1 MQLNYKQVHAL
12 ELFEDKETSEI
23 LYGGAAGGGKSI
35 LLTYACLK
43 MCLMYPGV
51 RVLLGRSKLD
61 TLKKTT
67 LLSFFEVCSMQG
79 ITNEFYSY
87 NQQSNVITFFND
99 SQIILKDLFAY
110 PSDPNFDSLGSLEIT
125 AAFID
130 EVAQITEKAKNIV
143 KSRIRFKLDEYN
155 LIPTVLMSC
164 NPFKGW
170 GYSEFYKPAQL
181 GTLEKGKAFIPAFVH
196 ENEFISKH
204 YEENLDKLDELS
216 RQRLLFGNW
225 EYDDDLCK
233 LFSYDRI
240 LDVFSNEIEKGDLRI
255 VADVARFGSDKTVI
269 GLWSGL
275 RCEKII
281 TMTKSSMVEIR
292 SEVEALALIHNI
304 PMHRV
309 IVDEDG
315 VGGGLVDM
323 LGCVGFVNN
332 SKALNGGNFNH
343 LKSQCYFYLAEM
355 VNKCKVFV
363 NCDQETKNKI
373 ISELEVIRIHNADKD
388 GKRAVEPKDKVKE
401 KIGRS
406 PDYADMMAMAMWFPI
421 YSGVSMADIY

>member
-1 MQLNYKQVHAL
+1 VQLNYKQVHAL

-155 LIPTVLMSC
+155 LIPTVLMS
-164 NPFKGW
+164 
-170 GYSEFYKPAQL
+170 
-181 GTLEKGKAFIPAFVH
+181 
-196 ENEFISKH
+196 
-204 YEENLDKLDELS
+204 
-216 RQRLLFGNW
+216 
-225 EYDDDLCK
+225 
-233 LFSYDRI
+233 
-240 LDVFSNEIEKGDLRI
+240 
-255 VADVARFGSDKTVI
+255 
-269 GLWSGL
+269 
-275 RCEKII
+275 
-281 TMTKSSMVEIR
+281 
-292 SEVEALALIHNI
+292 
-304 PMHRV
+304 
-309 IVDEDG
+309 
-315 VGGGLVDM
+315 
-323 LGCVGFVNN
+323 
-332 SKALNGGNFNH
+332 
-343 LKSQCYFYLAEM
+343 
-355 VNKCKVFV
+355 
-363 NCDQETKNKI
+363 
-373 ISELEVIRIHNADKD
+373 
-388 GKRAVEPKDKVKE
+388 
-401 KIGRS
+401 
-406 PDYADMMAMAMWFPI
+406 
-421 YSGVSMADIY
+421 